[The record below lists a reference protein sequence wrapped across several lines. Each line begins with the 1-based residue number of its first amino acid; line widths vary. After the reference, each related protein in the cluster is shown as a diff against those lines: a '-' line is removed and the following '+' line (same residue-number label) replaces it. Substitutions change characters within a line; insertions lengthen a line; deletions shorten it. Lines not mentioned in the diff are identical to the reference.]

1 MGTNVMTSIVD
12 VLRRRR
18 IRKRTRELLR
28 HARHVRHMRED
39 VMTEG
44 ERERLQK
51 HEAALRDVYRRR
63 AWDDVEPARDALT
76 ETLVALTPKRSL
88 AGVRENLEVLVVAVA
103 VAMGF
108 RAYFLQPF
116 KIPTGSMQP
125 TLFGITSEDRAE
137 PGTLDRMPFKPF
149 KWLVTGEWYR
159 TVTAKHGGTLG
170 LQMAGNG
177 QPYVDPNYPND
188 WYYMVAGRRYR
199 IPKRARMAF
208 ELGEYVPRG
217 AVLWAGSRTAGDH
230 VFVDKVRW
238 NFFPPRRG
246 QVMVFGTRGIEQLEE
261 DLAVD
266 KHGRPLST
274 HYIKRMCGLPG
285 ERIAIEAPWLLID
298 REPVQA
304 PWTIRRIA
312 ERAPGYAGY
321 CAGGQNADWLRY
333 DGQERRLSDTEYAAL
348 GDNTRNS
355 RDSRYW
361 GPVPR
366 RNLVGPACWVYWPF
380 HRMNDLGRWGLIR

>member
-1 MGTNVMTSIVD
+1 MKTVVD
-12 VLRRRR
+12 YLRRRR
-18 IRKRTRELLR
+18 IKKRTRELLR
-28 HARHVRHMRED
+28 HSRHVRHMRED
-39 VMTEG
+39 AMPKR
-44 ERERLQK
+44 EREQLKER
-51 HEAALRDVYRRR
+51 ENALREIYRKR
-63 AWDDVEPARDALT
+63 AWDDVAPARDALT
-76 ETLVALTPKRSL
+76 ETLIAATPKRAL

-149 KWLVTGEWYR
+149 KWLITGEWYR
-159 TVTAKHGGTLG
+159 TVTVQRAGTLG
-170 LQMAGNG
+170 LQMVRPG

-188 WYYMVAGRRYR
+188 VYYVVAGRRYR
-199 IPKRARMAF
+199 VPKRALEQEGVAF
-208 ELGEYVPRG
+208 ELGAYVPAG

-246 QVMVFGTRGIEQLEE
+246 QVMVFGTRGIEKLEE
-261 DLAVD
+261 HLAVD
-266 KHGRPLST
+266 RHGQPIST

-285 ERIAIEAPWLLID
+285 EKIAIEAPWLLIGG
-298 REPVQA
+298 EPVRA
-304 PWTIRRIA
+304 PWSIRRIA

-333 DGQERRLSDTEYAAL
+333 DGQEQVLSKTEYAAF

-380 HRMNDLGRWGLIR
+380 HRKNGIGRWGLIR